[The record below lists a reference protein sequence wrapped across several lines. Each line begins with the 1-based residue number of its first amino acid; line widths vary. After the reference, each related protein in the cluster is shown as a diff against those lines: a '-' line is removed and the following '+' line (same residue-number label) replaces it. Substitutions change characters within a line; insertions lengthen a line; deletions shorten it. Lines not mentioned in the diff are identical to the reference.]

1 MGLDTLK
8 THLEDLAGQVIIVS
22 HDDIDGMGRI
32 LNLMDRM
39 TAAGADLDAPALQ
52 EAISLYKGYAGQV
65 VLAETTDM
73 TPLENGVEI
82 LRDLLTGLENGKDLD
97 VDMDDVRTML
107 GRAMTETAP
116 AQPPGADPN
125 DVKELSADDL
135 EILSN
140 FVSKS
145 TENIENIE
153 IHLVEL
159 EDDPGNKEIIN
170 DIFRPFHTIKGVS
183 AFLELTRMNTLAHTT
198 ETFLDKARNGDFL
211 INDVATDA
219 ILASVD
225 IMKMLLERTR
235 EGVNQGRMPM
245 DDDID
250 IDTITHQLRELPE
263 QISRGESGKVGGILV
278 RDRKIRKEDVLSA
291 LEKQRQNPDKPIGEI
306 FVADHLVEAQDV
318 TAALEKQKS
327 LQKKAGAQVKVSTA
341 KLDDLVDLAGQLVI
355 AQSMLRQ
362 KALSDSDLLDRL
374 ARLDQIVTSIQ
385 NVVMAIRM
393 VPIKSTFMKM
403 IRLVRDL
410 SRRFGKKVRLEMFGE
425 ETEIDRNVVEALY
438 DPMVHMIRNAVDHA
452 IEKQPGRAEAG
463 KPAQGK
469 ISLRAFHKGG
479 NIVIEIEDDGK
490 GLDREKIRAKAE
502 SSGMVQS
509 GEALTSQQVDQLIM
523 VPGFSTAS
531 EITDISGRGVGMDVV
546 KQAIEKLRGEITIF
560 SRPGKGTRFTI
571 ALPLTLAIIDGMLVR
586 IGKEKYIIP
595 TLAVSRSFR
604 LDRSNGCIV
613 KGKAEMVQD
622 GNALIPLIPMKRYA
636 DIQNEFETTWEG
648 LVVVLESNDEKRG
661 LLVDELLGRDEYV
674 INNLGYSQEHIK
686 GISGGVILGDG
697 TVGLILD
704 VQGIFSLFSE

>member
-1 MGLDTLK
+1 MGLDTLG
-8 THLEDLAGQVIIVS
+8 TQLEDLAGQVTIVS

-32 LNLMDRM
+32 LNLMDEM
-39 TAAGADLDAPALQ
+39 TAAAAGLDAPDFL
-52 EAISLYKGYAGQV
+52 EVISLYKGYAGRV

-82 LRDLLTGLENGKDLD
+82 LRDLLTDLENGNPPS
-97 VDMDDVRTML
+97 VDMEGVRHIF
-107 GRAMTETAP
+107 GGGKDTAP
-116 AQPPGADPN
+116 SGTPGAGPAPG
-125 DVKELSADDL
+125 KELSADDL
-135 EILSN
+135 EILSD
-140 FVSKS
+140 FVSES

-159 EDDPGNKEIIN
+159 EEDPGNKEIIN

-183 AFLELTRMNTLAHTT
+183 AFLELTKMNTLAHTT
-198 ETFLDKARNGDFL
+198 ETFLDKARNGEFL

-225 IMKMLLERTR
+225 IMKLLLQRTR
-235 EGVNQGRMPM
+235 EGVSQGRMPV
-245 DDDID
+245 DEDID
-250 IDTITHQLRELPE
+250 IDTITHQLRVLPE
-263 QISRGESGKVGGILV
+263 LIMSGDSGKVGGILV
-278 RDRKIRKEDVLSA
+278 RDRKIRKEDVSLA
-291 LEKQRQNPDKPIGEI
+291 LEKQRQTPDKPIGEI
-306 FVADHLVEAQDV
+306 FVDDHLVEEQDV

-327 LQKKAGAQVKVSTA
+327 MQKKAGAQVKVSTA
-341 KLDDLVDLAGQLVI
+341 KLDDLVDLAGELVI

-362 KALSDSDLLDRL
+362 KASSDTALLNSL
-374 ARLDQIVTSIQ
+374 AQLGQIVTSMQ
-385 NVVMAIRM
+385 NVAMAMRM

-410 SRRFGKKVRLEMFGE
+410 SRRSGKKVKLEMFGE

-452 IEKQPGRAEAG
+452 IEQESERKEAG

-469 ISLRAFHKGG
+469 ITLRAFHKGG

-490 GLDREKIRAKAE
+490 GLDREKIKAKAV
-502 SSGMVQS
+502 SSGIIQS
-509 GEALTSQQVDQLIM
+509 GDALTNQQVDQLIM
-523 VPGFSTAS
+523 AAGFSTAT

-546 KQAIEKLRGEITIF
+546 KRAIEKLRGEITIS

-604 LDRSNGCIV
+604 PDRSNCSTV
-613 KGKAEMVQD
+613 EGKAEMILD
-622 GNALIPLIPMKRYA
+622 GNALIPLIRMNRIA
-636 DIQNEFETTWEG
+636 DIENEFENPWEG

-661 LLVDELLGRDEYV
+661 LLVDDLLGRDEYV
-674 INNLGYSQEHIK
+674 IKNLGYSLEHVK
-686 GISGGVILGDG
+686 GISGGAILGDG